1 MHRYAHQTLR
11 LLSSGHFAI
20 ITIAVAWGFMAGS
33 DYRLSRT
40 ELDNN
45 AGYSDLHCETPL
57 QKTILDVQLHSTSR
71 QPKTLNSYTEKKEKK
86 TNKSVIHSVLT
97 VFAYTS
103 LRAADQADLCQLLSA
118 R

>member
-1 MHRYAHQTLR
+1 VHRYAHQTLR

-45 AGYSDLHCETPL
+45 AGHSDLHCETPL
-57 QKTILDVQLHSTSR
+57 QKTILHVQLHSPSR

-86 TNKSVIHSVLT
+86 QTNQSFAAFSQYSHIPHSVLQIKLT
-97 VFAYTS
+97 YVSF
-103 LRAADQADLCQLLSA
+103 
-118 R
+118 